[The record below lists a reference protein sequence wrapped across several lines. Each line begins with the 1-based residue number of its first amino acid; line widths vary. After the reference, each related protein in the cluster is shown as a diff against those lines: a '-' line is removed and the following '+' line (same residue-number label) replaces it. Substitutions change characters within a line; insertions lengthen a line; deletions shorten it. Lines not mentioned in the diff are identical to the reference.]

1 MAYSSALKILTLLG
15 SQTVFVV
22 VLQMAVYDGPQCS
35 PLPNKKRITEL
46 NWGGGVVTT
55 QQLPPIQFSAN

>member
-22 VLQMAVYDGPQCS
+22 VPQMADNP
-35 PLPNKKRITEL
+35 T
-46 NWGGGVVTT
+46 
-55 QQLPPIQFSAN
+55 